1 MKQQSIEEILH
12 SIPIFK
18 ELTVY
23 EIDSLKTIAHT
34 KRYQKYSHVFMQ
46 DDRLSNVY
54 FILDGKIKIYKTD
67 IHGREQIVNML
78 GTGDMFPHQGFFR
91 HDTYPAHAE
100 VVDPS
105 LLVYIPKQ
113 QFEDFLMQ
121 FPQISVKLFRVLGDM
136 IVDLQQRLEEQIL
149 HNTQEQIMMLI
160 LRLVKKH
167 GKENKTGDVLLAKQ
181 FSNKELANMIG
192 TTRETISRTISQ
204 LRKEA
209 LIEPTTNNMWK
220 IDVEKIED
228 KLFEYE

>member
-34 KRYQKYSHVFMQ
+34 KRYQKYTHVFMQ
-46 DDRLSNVY
+46 DDHLSNVY
-54 FILDGKIKIYKTD
+54 FILEGKIKIYKTD
-67 IHGREQIVNML
+67 IHGREQIVNIL
-78 GTGDMFPHQGFFR
+78 QSGDMFPHQGFFR
-91 HDTYPAHAE
+91 HDNYPAHAE
-100 VVDPS
+100 VIEPS
-105 LLVYIPKQ
+105 ILVYIPKQ

-149 HNTQEQIMMLI
+149 HNTQEQVMMLI

-167 GKENKTGDVLLAKQ
+167 GKENRHGDVMLAKQ

-192 TTRETISRTISQ
+192 TTRETISRTLSQ
-204 LRKEA
+204 LKKES
-209 LIEPTTNNMWK
+209 LIELSANNMWK
-220 IDVEKIED
+220 IEVEKIED
-228 KLFEYE
+228 KLFE

>member
-34 KRYQKYSHVFMQ
+34 KRYQKYTHVFMQ
-46 DDRLSNVY
+46 DDHLSNVY
-54 FILDGKIKIYKTD
+54 FILEGKIKIYKTD
-67 IHGREQIVNML
+67 IHGREQIVNIL
-78 GTGDMFPHQGFFR
+78 HSGDMFPHQGFFR
-91 HDTYPAHAE
+91 HDNYPAHAE
-100 VVDPS
+100 VIEPS
-105 LLVYIPKQ
+105 TLVYIPKQ

-149 HNTQEQIMMLI
+149 HNTQEQVMMLI

-167 GKENKTGDVLLAKQ
+167 GKENRHGDVMLAKQ

-192 TTRETISRTISQ
+192 TTRETISRTLSQ
-204 LRKEA
+204 LKKES
-209 LIEPTTNNMWK
+209 LIELSANNMWK

-228 KLFEYE
+228 KLFE

>member
-1 MKQQSIEEILH
+1 MKKQSIEEILH

-34 KRYQKYSHVFMQ
+34 KRYQKYTHVFMQ
-46 DDRLSNVY
+46 DDHLSNVY
-54 FILDGKIKIYKTD
+54 FILEGKIKIYKTD
-67 IHGREQIVNML
+67 FHGREQIVNIL
-78 GTGDMFPHQGFFR
+78 HSGDMFPHQGFFR
-91 HDTYPAHAE
+91 HDNYPAHAE
-100 VVDPS
+100 VIEPS
-105 LLVYIPKQ
+105 TLVYIPKQ

-149 HNTQEQIMMLI
+149 HNTQEQVMMLI

-167 GKENKTGDVLLAKQ
+167 GKENRHGDVMLAKQ

-192 TTRETISRTISQ
+192 TTRETISRTLSQ
-204 LRKEA
+204 LKKES
-209 LIEPTTNNMWK
+209 LIELSANNMWK

-228 KLFEYE
+228 KLFE